1 MGVIKLKQD
10 LQLAIANN
18 VKDFKSDYKS
28 LIFDKENK
36 EHIQTLYFIENL
48 KVTVEN
54 NKLLY
59 NVKMNEKI
67 IKKLS
72 SADIREIQ
80 QVSIKTRITNL
91 FLEKM
96 AKHNMIQFEDYSKIR
111 KEIVTETKKLHEGQK
126 IKMKTIQQILKEKFN
141 IETELKASQVYLSL
155 EANLPE
161 LNLSREMLQE
171 LESMFKELDV
181 FAIVP
186 QFNDEYDDI
195 QGVRFFMGIS
205 LN

>member
-28 LIFDKENK
+28 LIFDNENR

-59 NVKMNEKI
+59 DVKMNEKV
-67 IKKLS
+67 IKQLS

-96 AKHNMIQFEDYSKIR
+96 ARHNLLEIKIEKN
-111 KEIVTETKKLHEGQK
+111 KEQKAVEMAKLHEGQI
-126 IKMKTIQQILKEKFN
+126 IKMKAIQQILKEKFN
-141 IETELKASQVYLSL
+141 IETELKISQVYLSL
-155 EANLPE
+155 EAELPE
-161 LNLSREMLQE
+161 LNLNKEMLQE

-181 FAIVP
+181 LAIVP
-186 QFNDEYDDI
+186 LFNDVYDNI
-195 QGVRFFMGIS
+195 QGVRFFMGVG

>member
-1 MGVIKLKQD
+1 MDVIKLKQD

-18 VKDFKSDYKS
+18 VKNFKSDYQS

-59 NVKMNEKI
+59 DIKMNEKI
-67 IKKLS
+67 VNQLS
-72 SADIREIQ
+72 SADIKEIQ
-80 QVSIKTRITNL
+80 EVSIRTRITNL

-96 AKHNMIQFEDYSKIR
+96 AKHNLL
-111 KEIVTETKKLHEGQK
+111 EIKVGKPQKTETKTTKLHEGQK

-141 IETELKASQVYLSL
+141 IEAEMKVSQVYLSL

-171 LESMFKELDV
+171 LESMFGELDV
-181 FAIVP
+181 LAIVP
-186 QFNDEYDDI
+186 HFNDVYDDI

>member
-18 VKDFKSDYKS
+18 VKNFKSDYQS

-59 NVKMNEKI
+59 DIKMNEKVVNQ
-67 IKKLS
+67 LS

-80 QVSIKTRITNL
+80 RVSVKTRITNL

-96 AKHNMIQFEDYSKIR
+96 EQHNLLEIKIE
-111 KEIVTETKKLHEGQK
+111 KNKKQTAVKMVKLHEGQL
-126 IKMKTIQQILKEKFN
+126 IKMKSIQQILKEKFN
-141 IETELKASQVYLSL
+141 IETELKISQVYLSL

-161 LNLSREMLQE
+161 LNLSKEMLQE

-181 FAIVP
+181 LAIVP
-186 QFNDEYDDI
+186 HFNDENDNI

>member
-28 LIFDKENK
+28 LIFDSENR

-48 KVTVEN
+48 KVEVVN

-59 NVKMNEKI
+59 DIKMNENVVNQ
-67 IKKLS
+67 LS

-80 QVSIKTRITNL
+80 EVSIRTRITNL

-96 AKHNMIQFEDYSKIR
+96 AEHNLLEIKIGK
-111 KEIVTETKKLHEGQK
+111 KEEKTAVKTAKLHEGQI
-126 IKMKTIQQILKEKFN
+126 IKMKSIQQILKEKFN
-141 IETELKASQVYLSL
+141 IDAEMKTSQAYLSL

-161 LNLSREMLQE
+161 LNLSRDMLQE

-181 FAIVP
+181 LAIVP
-186 QFNDEYDDI
+186 QFNDEDDNI
-195 QGVRFFMGIS
+195 QGVRFFMGME

>member
-28 LIFDKENK
+28 LIFDNENR

-59 NVKMNEKI
+59 DVKMNEKV
-67 IKKLS
+67 IKQLS

-96 AKHNMIQFEDYSKIR
+96 AKHNLL
-111 KEIVTETKKLHEGQK
+111 EIKVGKPQKTETKMTKLHEGQK
-126 IKMKTIQQILKEKFN
+126 IKMKAIQQILKEKFN
-141 IETELKASQVYLSL
+141 IDAELKFSQVYLSL

-161 LNLSREMLQE
+161 LNLNREMLQE

-181 FAIVP
+181 LAIVP
-186 QFNDEYDDI
+186 HFNDENDNI
-195 QGVRFFMGIS
+195 QGVRIFMGIS

>member
-18 VKDFKSDYKS
+18 VKNFKSDYQS

-59 NVKMNEKI
+59 DIKMNEKVVNQ
-67 IKKLS
+67 LS

-80 QVSIKTRITNL
+80 RVSVKTRITNL

-96 AKHNMIQFEDYSKIR
+96 EQHNLLEIKVGK
-111 KEIVTETKKLHEGQK
+111 KEEKTAVKMAKLHEGQL
-126 IKMKTIQQILKEKFN
+126 IKMKSIQQILKEKFN
-141 IETELKASQVYLSL
+141 IETELKTSQVYLSL
-155 EANLPE
+155 EADLPE
-161 LNLSREMLQE
+161 LNLNREMLQE
-171 LESMFKELDV
+171 LKSMFKELDV
-181 FAIVP
+181 LAIVP
-186 QFNDEYDDI
+186 HFNDENDNI

>member
-18 VKDFKSDYKS
+18 VKNFKSDYQS
-28 LIFDKENK
+28 LIFDNESR

-59 NVKMNEKI
+59 DIKMNEKVVNQ
-67 IKKLS
+67 LS
-72 SADIREIQ
+72 SADIKEIQ
-80 QVSIKTRITNL
+80 RVCVKTRITNL

-96 AKHNMIQFEDYSKIR
+96 AQHNLLEIKIE
-111 KEIVTETKKLHEGQK
+111 KNKKQTAVQMAKLHEGQL
-126 IKMKTIQQILKEKFN
+126 IKMKFIQQILKEKFN
-141 IETELKASQVYLSL
+141 IETELKTSQVYLSL
-155 EANLPE
+155 EADLPE
-161 LNLSREMLQE
+161 LNLNKDMIKE
-171 LESMFKELDV
+171 LLSVFNELDV

-186 QFNDEYDDI
+186 QFNEEYDNI
-195 QGVRFFMGIS
+195 QGVRFFMGIG

>member
-18 VKDFKSDYKS
+18 VKNFKSDYQS

-48 KVTVEN
+48 RVTVKN

-59 NVKMNEKI
+59 DVKMNEKVI
-67 IKKLS
+67 RQLS

-96 AKHNMIQFEDYSKIR
+96 AKHNLL
-111 KEIVTETKKLHEGQK
+111 EIKVGKPQKTKTKTPKLHEGQK

-161 LNLSREMLQE
+161 LNLNRDMLKE

-181 FAIVP
+181 LAIVP
-186 QFNDEYDDI
+186 HFNDENDNI

>member
-18 VKDFKSDYKS
+18 VKNFKSDYQS

-59 NVKMNEKI
+59 DIKMNEKVVNQ
-67 IKKLS
+67 LS

-80 QVSIKTRITNL
+80 RVSVKTRITNL

-96 AKHNMIQFEDYSKIR
+96 EQHNLLEIKIE
-111 KEIVTETKKLHEGQK
+111 KNKKQTAVKMVKLHEGQL
-126 IKMKTIQQILKEKFN
+126 IKMKSIQQILKEKFN
-141 IETELKASQVYLSL
+141 IETELKTSQVYLSL
-155 EANLPE
+155 EADLPE
-161 LNLSREMLQE
+161 LNLNREMLQE

-181 FAIVP
+181 LAIVP
-186 QFNDEYDDI
+186 LFNDVYDNI